1 MRKAILYLVVFLAV
15 VYNVERLD
23 LGRTNLIDISS
34 VVYIV
39 ILGAVTSIVLVPAFS
54 RLPLRLQLGSWMAL
68 YLAAR
73 VGMLFVVDRPLWGGI
88 YTYLTITE
96 VSLIVAAILLA
107 RNVADHLGDFE
118 EAVKNITLA
127 DISHRVSHITEA
139 YEEVQKEIMRSRRH
153 NYPVSIMLVEP
164 DRGSVQVALNRSVL
178 EIQQAMM
185 TRYVL
190 TSLMRITKDMTR
202 RTDIIIDQAMDN
214 DSFVVFCPDTTGED
228 ALLLA
233 NRLQDAIRDQ
243 LGVRVCCGLATFP
256 DEALTFETL
265 IERADLKIQCE
276 KDLARVEHR
285 EPQTAV

>member
-1 MRKAILYLVVFLAV
+1 MRKAVVYLLIFLAV

-23 LGRTNLIDISS
+23 FGRRNLIDISS
-34 VVYIV
+34 IVYII
-39 ILGAVTSIVLVPAFS
+39 ILAAIGSIVMFRSFS
-54 RLPLRLQLGSWMAL
+54 RLPLRVQLGSWLAV
-68 YLAAR
+68 YLTAR
-73 VGMLFVVDRPLWGGI
+73 IGAVYLMGRPIWGGI

-96 VSLIVAAILLA
+96 ISIVLASVLLA
-107 RNVADHLGDFE
+107 RNVADHLSDFE
-118 EAVKNITLA
+118 EAVQNITLA

-164 DRGSVQVALNRSVL
+164 DPDSVQVTLNRSVL

-190 TSLMRITKDMTR
+190 TSLMRITKEMTR
-202 RTDIIIDQAMDN
+202 RTDMIIDHALDK
-214 DSFVVFCPDTTGED
+214 DSFVVFCPDTNGED

-233 NRLQDAIRDQ
+233 NRLQNAVYEQ

-256 DEALTFETL
+256 EEALTFETL

-276 KDLARVEHR
+276 KDLARLEHR
-285 EPQTAV
+285 EPQTAL

>member
-15 VYNVERLD
+15 VYNIERLD

-39 ILGAVTSIVLVPAFS
+39 ILGAVMSIVLMPAFS
-54 RLPLRLQLGSWMAL
+54 RLPLRLQMGGWLAV
-68 YLAAR
+68 YLASR

-96 VSLIVAAILLA
+96 VSLVGATILLA
-107 RNVADHLGDFE
+107 RNVADHLNDFE
-118 EAVKNITLA
+118 EAVQNITLA

-153 NYPVSIMLVEP
+153 NYPISVMLVEP
-164 DRGSVQVALNRSVL
+164 DRDSVQVALNRSVL

-185 TRYVL
+185 TRYAL
-190 TSLMRITKDMTR
+190 TRLMRITKDMTR

-214 DSFVVFCPDTTGED
+214 DSFVVFCPDTNGED

-243 LGVRVCCGLATFP
+243 LGVRICCGLATFP

-276 KDLARVEHR
+276 KDQARTEHR
-285 EPQTAV
+285 EPQAVI